1 MFHAVIPVVINLEG
15 GLSLDPRD
23 NGNWTG
29 GKQGAGELRG
39 TKYGISA
46 AAYPTLD
53 IQALTV
59 DDAKAIYKRDYWDA
73 VGGDELPPALAAV
86 VFDTA
91 VNSGVGTALR
101 LLSESSSLLGFI
113 GRRFQH
119 YASLEQFNVYGR
131 GWTRRFAEIVRLAG
145 TLKPDGPHLA
155 VFDDRNQEALTLPI
169 PEGASVI
176 TRSAPPKYFVRIERK
191 S

>member
-1 MFHAVIPVVINLEG
+1 MFHKIIPTVINLEG
-15 GLSLDPRD
+15 GLSLDPND

-29 GKQGAGELRG
+29 GKHGVGELRG

-46 AAYPTLD
+46 ASYPQVD
-53 IQALTV
+53 IRALTV
-59 DDAKAIYKRDYWDA
+59 DDAKAIYKRDYWDK

-86 VFDTA
+86 VFDA
-91 VNSGVGTALR
+91 AINSGVGTALK
-101 LLSESSSLLGFI
+101 LLNESAGLLDFI

-119 YASLEQFNVYGR
+119 YASLGQFDVYGR

>member
-1 MFHAVIPVVINLEG
+1 MFHKIVSTVINLEG
-15 GLSLDPRD
+15 GLSLDPND
-23 NGNWTG
+23 SGNWTG

-46 AAYPTLD
+46 AAHPTLD

-59 DDAKAIYKRDYWDA
+59 DDAKEIYKRDYWDA

-91 VNSGVGTALR
+91 VNSGVKTALR
-101 LLSESSSLLGFI
+101 LLSESNGLLDFI

-119 YASLEQFNVYGR
+119 YASLEQFGVYGR

-145 TLKPDGPHLA
+145 TLKPSGPHLT
-155 VFDDRNQEALTLPI
+155 VFDDRNTEALTLPI
-169 PEGASVI
+169 PDGAHVI
-176 TRSAPPKYFVRIERK
+176 TRSTPGKYFVRIERTE
-191 S
+191 